1 MKTDEGKLIDIE
13 MQNSALTK
21 EVHYR
26 FQIYGAR
33 MIDHQVN
40 RGDLLYSENVHEV
53 YTILF
58 VNDIDR
64 DNLLLIDTYMPRNQ
78 LNHVRKY
85 NLLTHHNIY
94 LPFIDAVVREKG
106 LKNLSK
112 IELAIYTLYHGITD
126 DIMALNSEVVIMM
139 KEKMDQFNEDE
150 ELVLAASKRQ
160 LVKIQHHQEKVRI
173 RQEGKEEGELLKAKE
188 KTLKLFN
195 KRFPDENNELLENL
209 ALLQYDQIFDALLEN
224 EDLKTIK
231 KIEKGYQVEAKV
243 KYPNDTRIVKQEVIF
258 DKKLK
263 PLIVLCLDQD
273 ETEIVTCKVNEFHKN
288 KNFKEKHFNQNQALK
303 ESKKDVKTSANND
316 VLYPVSLLGAKL
328 ESETVS
334 SIEGDKNHI
343 LKFSGD
349 KSFTMV
355 ETQVNDQQVMQ
366 FSNDEVIDLI
376 DGFAYYQPGK
386 LSMMYHGMMCSLY
399 SQDLTKEEMLS
410 VMTSMQTSST
420 K

>member
-1 MKTDEGKLIDIE
+1 MKKLYIVIIGLVICAIGIVVFFKFKNNSLDETLKE
-13 MQNSALTK
+13 AKSMNS
-21 EVHYR
+21 Y
-26 FQIYGAR
+26 
-33 MIDHQVN
+33 
-40 RGDLLYSENVHEV
+40 
-53 YTILF
+53 
-58 VNDIDR
+58 
-64 DNLLLIDTYMPRNQ
+64 
-78 LNHVRKY
+78 
-85 NLLTHHNIY
+85 
-94 LPFIDAVVREKG
+94 
-106 LKNLSK
+106 
-112 IELAIYTLYHGITD
+112 
-126 DIMALNSEVVIMM
+126 
-139 KEKMDQFNEDE
+139 
-150 ELVLAASKRQ
+150 Q
-160 LVKIQHHQEKVRI
+160 LVCDMEMTQNDELKSYEVKVDYLKKDKQKYYRV
-173 RQEGKEEGELLKAKE
+173 ELYDKSLNQSQIIIKNK
-188 KTLKLFN
+188 KGVYVLTPTLNQMFKFQSDW
-195 KRFPDENNELLENL
+195 PE
-209 ALLQYDQIFDALLEN
+209 
-224 EDLKTIK
+224 
-231 KIEKGYQVEAKV
+231 GYQVEAKV

-303 ESKKDVKTSANND
+303 ETKKDVKTSANND

-366 FSNDEVIDLI
+366 FSDDEVIDLI

>member
-1 MKTDEGKLIDIE
+1 MKK
-13 MQNSALTK
+13 K
-21 EVHYR
+21 
-26 FQIYGAR
+26 
-33 MIDHQVN
+33 
-40 RGDLLYSENVHEV
+40 
-53 YTILF
+53 ILF
-58 VNDIDR
+58 ILLVGVFLLSGCGKTSESSIIKDLEKKINNSKSYYIEGTLEIVN
-64 DNLLLIDTYMPRNQ
+64 
-78 LNHVRKY
+78 
-85 NLLTHHNIY
+85 
-94 LPFIDAVVREKG
+94 
-106 LKNLSK
+106 
-112 IELAIYTLYHGITD
+112 
-126 DIMALNSEVVIMM
+126 
-139 KEKMDQFNEDE
+139 NED
-150 ELVLAASKRQ
+150 LYTYD
-160 LVKIQHHQEKVRI
+160 VKVSYAKGDNYKVNLTNKVNNHEQVILRNSDGVYVVTPRINKSFKFQSDWPENSPKPYIYHYLIQ
-173 RQEGKEEGELLKAKE
+173 
-188 KTLKLFN
+188 
-195 KRFPDENNELLENL
+195 LLEN
-209 ALLQYDQIFDALLEN
+209 N
-224 EDLKTIK
+224 KVK

-273 ETEIVTCKVNEFHKN
+273 EAEIVTCKVNEFHKN

-355 ETQVNDQQVMQ
+355 ETQVNAQQVMQ

>member
-1 MKTDEGKLIDIE
+1 MT
-13 MQNSALTK
+13 
-21 EVHYR
+21 YR
-26 FQIYGAR
+26 
-33 MIDHQVN
+33 
-40 RGDLLYSENVHEV
+40 
-53 YTILF
+53 
-58 VNDIDR
+58 
-64 DNLLLIDTYMPRNQ
+64 
-78 LNHVRKY
+78 LN
-85 NLLTHHNIY
+85 N
-94 LPFIDAVVREKG
+94 
-106 LKNLSK
+106 
-112 IELAIYTLYHGITD
+112 
-126 DIMALNSEVVIMM
+126 
-139 KEKMDQFNEDE
+139 
-150 ELVLAASKRQ
+150 
-160 LVKIQHHQEKVRI
+160 KV
-173 RQEGKEEGELLKAKE
+173 
-188 KTLKLFN
+188 
-195 KRFPDENNELLENL
+195 
-209 ALLQYDQIFDALLEN
+209 
-224 EDLKTIK
+224 K

-243 KYPNDTRIVKQEVIF
+243 KYPNDTRFVKQEVIF

-263 PLIVLCLDQD
+263 PLIVLCLDQA

>member
-1 MKTDEGKLIDIE
+1 
-13 MQNSALTK
+13 
-21 EVHYR
+21 
-26 FQIYGAR
+26 
-33 MIDHQVN
+33 MIQ
-40 RGDLLYSENVHEV
+40 
-53 YTILF
+53 
-58 VNDIDR
+58 
-64 DNLLLIDTYMPRNQ
+64 
-78 LNHVRKY
+78 
-85 NLLTHHNIY
+85 
-94 LPFIDAVVREKG
+94 
-106 LKNLSK
+106 
-112 IELAIYTLYHGITD
+112 
-126 DIMALNSEVVIMM
+126 
-139 KEKMDQFNEDE
+139 
-150 ELVLAASKRQ
+150 
-160 LVKIQHHQEKVRI
+160 
-173 RQEGKEEGELLKAKE
+173 ELL
-188 KTLKLFN
+188 N
-195 KRFPDENNELLENL
+195 
-209 ALLQYDQIFDALLEN
+209 
-224 EDLKTIK
+224 
-231 KIEKGYQVEAKV
+231 
-243 KYPNDTRIVKQEVIF
+243 
-258 DKKLK
+258 KKLL
-263 PLIVLCLDQD
+263 LIVLCLDQD

>member
-1 MKTDEGKLIDIE
+1 M
-13 MQNSALTK
+13 
-21 EVHYR
+21 
-26 FQIYGAR
+26 
-33 MIDHQVN
+33 
-40 RGDLLYSENVHEV
+40 
-53 YTILF
+53 
-58 VNDIDR
+58 
-64 DNLLLIDTYMPRNQ
+64 
-78 LNHVRKY
+78 
-85 NLLTHHNIY
+85 
-94 LPFIDAVVREKG
+94 
-106 LKNLSK
+106 
-112 IELAIYTLYHGITD
+112 
-126 DIMALNSEVVIMM
+126 
-139 KEKMDQFNEDE
+139 
-150 ELVLAASKRQ
+150 
-160 LVKIQHHQEKVRI
+160 
-173 RQEGKEEGELLKAKE
+173 
-188 KTLKLFN
+188 
-195 KRFPDENNELLENL
+195 
-209 ALLQYDQIFDALLEN
+209 
-224 EDLKTIK
+224 
-231 KIEKGYQVEAKV
+231 

-273 ETEIVTCKVNEFHKN
+273 EAEIVTCKVNEFHKN
-288 KNFKEKHFNQNQALK
+288 KNFTEKHFNQNQALK

>member
-1 MKTDEGKLIDIE
+1 MKKLYIIIIGLVICAIGIVVFFKFKNNSLDETL
-13 MQNSALTK
+13 K
-21 EVHYR
+21 EAKSMSSY
-26 FQIYGAR
+26 
-33 MIDHQVN
+33 
-40 RGDLLYSENVHEV
+40 
-53 YTILF
+53 
-58 VNDIDR
+58 
-64 DNLLLIDTYMPRNQ
+64 
-78 LNHVRKY
+78 
-85 NLLTHHNIY
+85 
-94 LPFIDAVVREKG
+94 
-106 LKNLSK
+106 
-112 IELAIYTLYHGITD
+112 
-126 DIMALNSEVVIMM
+126 
-139 KEKMDQFNEDE
+139 
-150 ELVLAASKRQ
+150 Q
-160 LVKIQHHQEKVRI
+160 LVCDMEMTQNDELKSYEVKVDYLKKDKQKYYRVELYDKSLNQSQIIIKNKKGVYVLTPTLNQMFKFQSDWPENSPKPYIYHYLIQ
-173 RQEGKEEGELLKAKE
+173 
-188 KTLKLFN
+188 
-195 KRFPDENNELLENL
+195 LLEN
-209 ALLQYDQIFDALLEN
+209 N
-224 EDLKTIK
+224 KVK

-273 ETEIVTCKVNEFHKN
+273 EAEIVTCKVNEFHKN
-288 KNFKEKHFNQNQALK
+288 KNFTEKHFNQNQALK

-366 FSNDEVIDLI
+366 FSNDEVLDLI

>member
-1 MKTDEGKLIDIE
+1 MIEVCFDSTTEANLRYLYTTGFID
-13 MQNSALTK
+13 S
-21 EVHYR
+21 
-26 FQIYGAR
+26 
-33 MIDHQVN
+33 D
-40 RGDLLYSENVHEV
+40 
-53 YTILF
+53 TILCCPDDYSLGNF
-58 VNDIDR
+58 KNFSINERYEQLCKYGVVDYGKRNKEYFYNGGID
-64 DNLLLIDTYMPRNQ
+64 LKKLYIVIIGLVICA
-78 LNHVRKY
+78 
-85 NLLTHHNIY
+85 IG
-94 LPFIDAVVREKG
+94 IVVFFKFKNNSLDET
-106 LKNLSK
+106 LKEAKS
-112 IELAIYTLYHGITD
+112 I
-126 DIMALNSEVVIMM
+126 NSY
-139 KEKMDQFNEDE
+139 
-150 ELVLAASKRQ
+150 Q
-160 LVKIQHHQEKVRI
+160 LVCDMEMTQNDELKSYEVKVDYLKKDKQKYYRVELYDKSLNQSQIIIKNKKGVYVLTPTLNQMFKFQSDWPENSPKPYIYHYLIQ
-173 RQEGKEEGELLKAKE
+173 
-188 KTLKLFN
+188 
-195 KRFPDENNELLENL
+195 LLEN
-209 ALLQYDQIFDALLEN
+209 N
-224 EDLKTIK
+224 KVK

>member
-1 MKTDEGKLIDIE
+1 MKKLYIVIIGLVICAIGIVVFFKFKSNSLDETL
-13 MQNSALTK
+13 K
-21 EVHYR
+21 EAKSMSSY
-26 FQIYGAR
+26 
-33 MIDHQVN
+33 
-40 RGDLLYSENVHEV
+40 
-53 YTILF
+53 
-58 VNDIDR
+58 
-64 DNLLLIDTYMPRNQ
+64 
-78 LNHVRKY
+78 
-85 NLLTHHNIY
+85 
-94 LPFIDAVVREKG
+94 
-106 LKNLSK
+106 
-112 IELAIYTLYHGITD
+112 
-126 DIMALNSEVVIMM
+126 
-139 KEKMDQFNEDE
+139 
-150 ELVLAASKRQ
+150 Q
-160 LVKIQHHQEKVRI
+160 LVCDMEMTQNDELKSYEVKVDYLKKDKQKYYRVELYDKSLNQSQIIIKNKKGVYVLTPTLNQMFKFQSDWPENSPKPYIYHYLIQ
-173 RQEGKEEGELLKAKE
+173 
-188 KTLKLFN
+188 
-195 KRFPDENNELLENL
+195 LLEN
-209 ALLQYDQIFDALLEN
+209 N
-224 EDLKTIK
+224 KVK

-273 ETEIVTCKVNEFHKN
+273 EAEIVTCKVNEFHKN

-303 ESKKDVKTSANND
+303 ESKKDVKTSVNND

>member
-1 MKTDEGKLIDIE
+1 MKK
-13 MQNSALTK
+13 
-21 EVHYR
+21 
-26 FQIYGAR
+26 
-33 MIDHQVN
+33 
-40 RGDLLYSENVHEV
+40 
-53 YTILF
+53 
-58 VNDIDR
+58 
-64 DNLLLIDTYMPRNQ
+64 
-78 LNHVRKY
+78 
-85 NLLTHHNIY
+85 IY
-94 LPFIDAVVREKG
+94 LIISIIVILVAGFLFYRMKG
-106 LKNLSK
+106 NSLKSTLEEAKKVNNYQLVCDMEMSQND
-112 IELAIYTLYHGITD
+112 ELKSY
-126 DIMALNSEVVIMM
+126 EVKVEYLK
-139 KEKMDQFNEDE
+139 KEKQKYYRV
-150 ELVLAASKRQ
+150 ELYDKSLNQAQVIIRNKKGVYVLTPTLNQMFKFQSNWPENSPKPYIYSYLIQ
-160 LVKIQHHQEKVRI
+160 L
-173 RQEGKEEGELLKAKE
+173 L
-188 KTLKLFN
+188 
-195 KRFPDENNELLENL
+195 DEN
-209 ALLQYDQIFDALLEN
+209 
-224 EDLKTIK
+224 KVK
-231 KIEKGYQVEAKV
+231 KIEKVYQVEAKV

-273 ETEIVTCKVNEFHKN
+273 EAEIVTCKVNEFHKN

-355 ETQVNDQQVMQ
+355 ETQVNAQQVMQ

-376 DGFAYYQPGK
+376 DGFPYYQPGK